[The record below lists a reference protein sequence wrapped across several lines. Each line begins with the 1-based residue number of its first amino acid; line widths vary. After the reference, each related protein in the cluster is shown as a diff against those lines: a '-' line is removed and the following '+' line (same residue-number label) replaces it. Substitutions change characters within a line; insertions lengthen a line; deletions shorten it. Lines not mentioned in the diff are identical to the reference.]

1 MSLKLNGSSSGYV
14 ALDAPATAGSN
25 TLTLPTS
32 NGSANQ
38 FLVNGSSA
46 GSLDWKNNP
55 GIRISDTWRLT
66 TLFRGDVNPIVNWE
80 RTDTTGQANILDG
93 TSGMSESSGLFTFP
107 TTGIWEIIVSYQMQ
121 SASGQSDDW
130 VGMHS
135 YFSTNSGTNWTA
147 MDYSYISCAVG
158 SAYQRGFNSF
168 TVDVTNS
175 TNCRLKFVSF
185 MEASSTS
192 TGSYIM
198 GSSTVNSTWARF
210 NRIGDT

>member
-55 GIRISDTWRLT
+55 GIRISDTWRMT

-107 TTGIWEIIVSYQMQ
+107 TTGIWEIIVQQ
-121 SASGQSDDW
+121 
-130 VGMHS
+130 VLP
-135 YFSTNSGTNWTA
+135 
-147 MDYSYISCAVG
+147 
-158 SAYQRGFNSF
+158 
-168 TVDVTNS
+168 
-175 TNCRLKFVSF
+175 LKIMFFVKCILL
-185 MEASSTS
+185 EKLK
-192 TGSYIM
+192 
-198 GSSTVNSTWARF
+198 W
-210 NRIGDT
+210 